1 LPRLEKALQGRKVQ
15 IEANILCIGGM
26 KMDIEYV
33 SPERRKSQRIES
45 YFFVLYRLE
54 AGETFRISKALGQ
67 NINVAGL
74 MFEMENDVLAGDIL
88 YLEIY
93 IPSDT
98 YGFTIFSIPVQAKV
112 VWVNR
117 KENESEEPGG
127 NKYQIGVEF
136 IEIENEDRSKIID
149 YVEKVRRG

>member
-1 LPRLEKALQGRKVQ
+1 
-15 IEANILCIGGM
+15 
-26 KMDIEYV
+26 MDIEYV
-33 SPERRKSQRIES
+33 GPERRKSQRIES
-45 YFFVLYRLE
+45 RFFVLHRLE
-54 AGETFRISKALGQ
+54 AGETFGISKAIGQ
-67 NINVAGL
+67 NMNVAGL

-93 IPSDT
+93 IPSDV

-117 KENESEEPGG
+117 KENESKEPGG

-149 YVEKVRRG
+149 YVEKARRG

>member
-33 SPERRKSQRIES
+33 GPERRKSQRIES
-45 YFFVLYRLE
+45 HFFVLYRLE

>member
-1 LPRLEKALQGRKVQ
+1 
-15 IEANILCIGGM
+15 
-26 KMDIEYV
+26 MDIEYV
-33 SPERRKSQRIES
+33 GPERRKSQRIES
-45 YFFVLYRLE
+45 HFFVLYRLE
-54 AGETFRISKALGQ
+54 AGETFGISKALGQ
-67 NINVAGL
+67 NINVTGL

-93 IPSDT
+93 IPSDV

-117 KENESEEPGG
+117 KENESKEPGG

-149 YVEKVRRG
+149 YVEKARRG